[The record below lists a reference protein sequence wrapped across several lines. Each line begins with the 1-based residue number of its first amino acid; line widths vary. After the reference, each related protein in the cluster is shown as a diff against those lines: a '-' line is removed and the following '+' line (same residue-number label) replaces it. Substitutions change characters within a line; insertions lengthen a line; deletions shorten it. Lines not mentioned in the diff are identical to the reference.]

1 MESKTKS
8 LAQMHHVLHL
18 KHMSVRTVE
27 VYVPERKCKRSRVT
41 VLSEAHPPNA
51 RQVTAAGGCAPL
63 GCHAGRTH
71 VGTSTFRASQARKD
85 LGRDGAVRRAPRLAC
100 LRVILLPSQY
110 SPALQLRGDAEAKM
124 CFMLLRRSG
133 SLGSAPSIYRG
144 PLDTSTTDAKALR
157 ASAGLANQGMRVT
170 HKEGRDGHDF
180 ALDLSR
186 SGALAQ

>member
-8 LAQMHHVLHL
+8 LDQMRHVLHL
-18 KHMSVRTVE
+18 KHMRIRTVE

-41 VLSEAHPPNA
+41 VSRKRILQKPASDSCWWMCP
-51 RQVTAAGGCAPL
+51 AGMSG
-63 GCHAGRTH
+63 GQDTHA
-71 VGTSTFRASQARKD
+71 GTSTFRASQARKD

-144 PLDTSTTDAKALR
+144 PLDTSICL
-157 ASAGLANQGMRVT
+157 
-170 HKEGRDGHDF
+170 
-180 ALDLSR
+180 
-186 SGALAQ
+186 